1 MCKALCAAN
10 LALMITTPVRLLLLQ
25 GDLLLSIRLSSA
37 AGRRSSPCVRAPA
50 LLLAAV
56 CASPLAAPLDPGKSG
71 AQAPT
76 ASPALPT
83 PAAAFETW
91 REAFSAQAL
100 ALGLAPSTLDAAF
113 EGVSPLPRVLALDRR
128 QAEYTRTFFDYL
140 TAAVSPARITRGREL
155 LQRHARLL
163 ADIGCR
169 HGVPPELLVALWAM
183 ETDYGT
189 QTGGFPVIA
198 ALATL
203 AWDGRRRDFFTT
215 ELIEALHI
223 VDSGQA
229 APADLTGSWAG
240 AMGQPQFMPSTY
252 RRYARD
258 GDGDGRAD
266 IWHSV
271 ADALE
276 SAAHY
281 LSAAGWNPEQGWG
294 REVLLPPDFPLA
306 QARLG
311 LTKDIDEWDLL
322 DVLGAAGEPLAGGE
336 TPGSIVL
343 PAGAQGPA
351 FLVLPNFQV
360 IYAWNR
366 SLYYAL
372 TVGYLSDRL
381 RGAGPLSGRPPP
393 GDQALPRAR
402 VIVMQQGLKAL
413 GFELGEPDGMIGV
426 RTRDALQDYQQA
438 RGLPADAYPTVE
450 LIARIEREAGQ
461 ADQERAGRAAG
472 P

>member
-1 MCKALCAAN
+1 MPLREG
-10 LALMITTPVRLLLLQ
+10 VSS
-25 GDLLLSIRLSSA
+25 LSMPLRPA
-37 AGRRSSPCVRAPA
+37 AGRRSPPCAWAPG
-50 LLLAAV
+50 LLLAVV
-56 CASPLAAPLDPGKSG
+56 CATPSAAPPDQGSTPVQEP
-71 AQAPT
+71 A
-76 ASPALPT
+76 ASPGLAT
-83 PAAAFETW
+83 PAVSFETW
-91 REAFSAQAL
+91 REAFKAQAL
-100 ALGLAPSTLDAAF
+100 ALGLASSTLDAAF
-113 EGVSPLPRVLALDRR
+113 TGVSPLPQVLALDRR
-128 QAEYTRTFFDYL
+128 QSEYTRTFFDYL
-140 TAAVSPARITRGREL
+140 TAAVSPARIARGREL
-155 LQRHARLL
+155 LKRHARLL

-169 HGVPPELLVALWAM
+169 HGVPAELLVALWAM

-215 ELIEALHI
+215 ELIEALRI

-229 APADLTGSWAG
+229 AAADLTGSWAG

-276 SAAHY
+276 SAAQY
-281 LSAAGWNPEQGWG
+281 LSAAGWKPDEGWG
-294 REVLLPPDFPLA
+294 REVLLPPDFPLS

-311 LTKDIDEWDLL
+311 ITKDSDEWDRLG
-322 DVLGAAGEPLAGGE
+322 VLGAAGEPLAGGK

-343 PAGAQGPA
+343 PAGARGPA

-381 RGAGPLSGRPPP
+381 RGAGPLIGRPPP

-402 VIVMQQGLKAL
+402 VIAMQQGLKVL

-438 RGLPADAYPTVE
+438 RGLPADAYPTAE

-461 ADQERAGRAAG
+461 LIPGLD
-472 P
+472 

>member
-1 MCKALCAAN
+1 MQSRPAGGH
-10 LALMITTPVRLLLLQ
+10 RS
-25 GDLLLSIRLSSA
+25 LS
-37 AGRRSSPCVRAPA
+37 CTWAPA
-50 LLLAAV
+50 LLLVVMCATPSAAPSDQGSTPV
-56 CASPLAAPLDPGKSG
+56 QEAAASPGLPR
-71 AQAPT
+71 
-76 ASPALPT
+76 ASPGLPS
-83 PAAAFETW
+83 PPVSFETW
-91 REAFSAQAL
+91 RDAFRAQAL
-100 ALGLAPSTLDAAF
+100 ALGIAATTLDAAF
-113 EGVSPLPRVLALDRR
+113 KGVSSIPQVLALDRR
-128 QAEYTRTFFDYL
+128 QSEYTRTFFDYL
-140 TAAVSPARITRGREL
+140 NAAAAPARIARGREL

-163 ADIGCR
+163 ADIQCR
-169 HGVPPELLVALWAM
+169 HGVPAGLLVALWAM

-189 QTGGFPVIA
+189 QTGGFPVVA

-215 ELIEALHI
+215 ELIEALRI
-223 VDSGQA
+223 IDSGQA
-229 APADLTGSWAG
+229 AVADLTGSWAG

-258 GDGDGRAD
+258 GDGDGRVD

-276 SAAHY
+276 SAAQC
-281 LSAAGWNPEQGWG
+281 LSAAGWRPDEGWG
-294 REVLLPPDFPLA
+294 REVLLPPNFPLS

-322 DVLGAAGEPLAGGE
+322 GVLGAAGEPLAGGE
-336 TPGSIVL
+336 TLGSIVL
-343 PAGAQGPA
+343 PAGARGPA

-381 RGAGPLSGRPPP
+381 RGAGPLIGRPPP

-402 VIVMQQGLKAL
+402 VIAMQRGLNRL
-413 GFELGEPDGMIGV
+413 GFELGELDGMIGV
-426 RTRDALQDYQQA
+426 RTRDALHDYQQA
-438 RGLPADAYPTVE
+438 RALPADAYPTAE
-450 LIARIEREAGQ
+450 LIARIEQEASQ
-461 ADQERAGRAAG
+461 ADQEHAVRPAA